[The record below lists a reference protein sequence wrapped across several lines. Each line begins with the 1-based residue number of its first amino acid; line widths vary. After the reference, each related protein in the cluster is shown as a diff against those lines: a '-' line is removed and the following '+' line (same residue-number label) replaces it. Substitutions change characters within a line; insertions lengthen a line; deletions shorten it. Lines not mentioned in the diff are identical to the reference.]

1 MISRNGWIFQKN
13 DKKAKDL
20 LLKNVESNLDFKSL
34 LPERRK
40 QKNQG
45 EFNKE
50 QILMISGNGWIFQK
64 RIIKSK
70 ESFIKKMLSLISTS
84 KLCFL
89 YKESKKNDGENQR
102 S

>member
-45 EFNKE
+45 DLKFN
-50 QILMISGNGWIFQK
+50 FQ
-64 RIIKSK
+64 
-70 ESFIKKMLSLISTS
+70 FIKYMFY
-84 KLCFL
+84 KL
-89 YKESKKNDGENQR
+89 KWK
-102 S
+102 